1 MNLDELLIDILKKN
15 SDSLLD
21 KDKISMDGNFLIKKV
36 AFDFY
41 KVDNDPYSGL
51 WTAEESDDG
60 KTYLVRASDPSFDR
74 KEAGDWLAIS
84 DYDSKNITLSYKSI
98 PIVRLSGDEYGFS
111 RDNIFEFKDA
121 ILEKVSSDGRFLNE
135 IISDQPESKVSAI
148 YQSFPELNSDRG

>member
-15 SDSLLD
+15 SDSLSD
-21 KDKISMDGNFLIKKV
+21 KDKIVMNDNLLVKKV

-51 WTAEESDDG
+51 WKSEEGEDG
-60 KTYLVRASDPSFDR
+60 KAYLVRASDPKFEH
-74 KEAGDWLAIS
+74 KEAGDWSAIS

-98 PIVRLSGDEYGFS
+98 PIVSMSGDEYGFS
-111 RDNIFEFKDA
+111 RDNIFDFKDA
-121 ILEKVSSDGRFLNE
+121 VLEKVSSDGRFLNE
-135 IISDQPESKVSAI
+135 IISGEPESKVSAI